1 MTILLQVKWMDVT
14 DQPEPHLR
22 IGHIGGAS
30 RQWRWKHTQAQ
41 AVEFIA
47 SGQFTY
53 YVEKD
58 ARSLRLD
65 VARTNDGRQY
75 LALQPDAGLSLSLIG
90 LPACPVPT
98 RDNPAET

>member
-1 MTILLQVKWMDVT
+1 MTILLKVKWVDLT
-14 DQPEPHLR
+14 DRPEPHLR

-30 RQWRWKHTQAQ
+30 REWQWKHTQAQ

-65 VARTNDGRQY
+65 VARTNDGRKY
-75 LALQPDAGLSLSLIG
+75 LALPPDAGLSLSLFD
-90 LPACPVPT
+90 LPAS
-98 RDNPAET
+98 PAPMPAG